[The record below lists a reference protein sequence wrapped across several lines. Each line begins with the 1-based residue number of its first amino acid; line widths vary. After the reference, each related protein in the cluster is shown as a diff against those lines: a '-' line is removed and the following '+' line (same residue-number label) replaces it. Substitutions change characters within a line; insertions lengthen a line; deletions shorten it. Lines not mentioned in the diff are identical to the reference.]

1 MRNLVKAAAVLL
13 LPTVIGILQ
22 HISSEVFFIEKFDT
36 GQPCKGRHVILGKLN
51 VVLVKYVKIYLA
63 FESAECVLLMRR
75 KVHSMSNTLCI

>member
-1 MRNLVKAAAVLL
+1 M
-13 LPTVIGILQ
+13 
-22 HISSEVFFIEKFDT
+22 
-36 GQPCKGRHVILGKLN
+36 ILGKLN